1 MTAVLPK
8 IKKYL
13 PFFVLL
19 FLSFVLSTGK
29 YSYAVTEGVK
39 LWACYLLPSFF
50 PYLFITALFSSLPA
64 TFSVSKRLSPVTE
77 KLFGVN
83 GSAAY
88 AFLMSAISG
97 YPMGAKVV
105 ADLKSAGLLNERES
119 LTASA
124 LASTSSPAFTIG
136 VVGNIVFK
144 NATFGVFLFLINLI
158 SAIITGFLFSLGKR
172 DKNKAPLKARCGET
186 PGFYDLTYSS
196 VISVLVIGGIIAI
209 FYLISE
215 ILLSLGILNPF
226 INGFSFITG
235 DKTTGEAITFGL
247 LEFTRGLK
255 ILGST
260 ERTLLTLP
268 VAAFLCGF
276 SGVSAL
282 IQAIAYLKKAKINT
296 APFLFSKI
304 THAAVSFILAF
315 TVSPFL

>member
-8 IKKYL
+8 IKKFL
-13 PFFVLL
+13 PFFILL
-19 FLSFVLSTGK
+19 VLSLILSAGK

-50 PYLFITALFSSLPA
+50 PYLFITSVFSSLPA
-64 TFSVSKRLSPVTE
+64 TFSVSEKLSPVTR

-97 YPMGAKVV
+97 YPMGSKVV
-105 ADLKSAGLLNERES
+105 ADLKTDGLLTERES
-119 LTASA
+119 VTASA
-124 LASTSSPAFTIG
+124 LASTSSPAFTVG
-136 VVGNIVFK
+136 VVGNIIFRD
-144 NATFGVFLFLINLI
+144 ATFGILLFLVNLI
-158 SAIITGFLFSLGKR
+158 SAIITGLLFSLGKR
-172 DKNKAPLKARCGET
+172 DKNQTPLKVRRGET
-186 PGFYDLTYSS
+186 SGFYDLTYSS

-215 ILLSLGILNPF
+215 ILLSLGVLTPF
-226 INGFSFITG
+226 ISGFSFITG
-235 DKTTGEAITFGL
+235 DKATGEAITFGL

-255 ILGST
+255 ILGGT
-260 ERTLLTLP
+260 ERSLLTLP

-282 IQAIAYLKKAKINT
+282 VQAIAYLKKAKIKT
-296 APFLFSKI
+296 APFILSKT
-304 THAAVSFILAF
+304 THAVVSFILAF